1 MNIMKDLFIH
11 LHIPKTGGTTLRD
24 IIQRQYR
31 AKKILMIPKLEESEN
46 ILKEISTSQI
56 NQLKL
61 IQGHLKYGIHNH
73 FHRSTKYF
81 TIIRDPINRVLSTY
95 YYVLSQKNN
104 PQNLSTSNNQMTIY
118 DFVQSGVNPF
128 LINGQ
133 TQLISGKTGN
143 IDNPIIESEELFS
156 LAKENIENDF
166 LFLGIT
172 EMFDE
177 TILIL
182 KNMLGWHMPYYSI
195 ANRTKKKP
203 NYDAVNPTII
213 SFIKEHNQLDIK
225 LYNFT
230 KTSLLNRIAGE
241 NDIFQDR
248 INKFK
253 KINVVIHAAG
263 ITYKSYCST
272 VTKQRTYT

>member
-24 IIQRQYR
+24 IIQRQYQSE
-31 AKKILMIPKLEESEN
+31 KILMIPKLEESEN
-46 ILKEISTSQI
+46 ILKEVSTSQI

-73 FHRSTKYF
+73 FHRSVKYF
-81 TIIRDPINRVLSTY
+81 AIIRDPINRVLSTY

-118 DFVQSGVNPF
+118 DYVQSGVNPF

-143 IDNPIIESEELFS
+143 IDNPIIKSEELFS
-156 LAKENIENDF
+156 LAKENIANDF

-195 ANRTKKKP
+195 ANRTKNKP
-203 NYDAVNPTII
+203 NYDAVDPTVI
-213 SFIKEHNQLDIK
+213 SFLKEHNQLDIK
-225 LYNFT
+225 LYNIT
-230 KTSLLNRIAGE
+230 KTSLLNKIVEE
-241 NDIFQDR
+241 NDIFQNR

-253 KINVVIHAAG
+253 KIN
-263 ITYKSYCST
+263 KLLNPLFSYSRAIRLIR
-272 VTKQRTYT
+272 KYF

>member
-1 MNIMKDLFIH
+1 MNIRKDLFIH

-31 AKKILMIPKLEESEN
+31 AEKILMIPKLKESEN
-46 ILKEISTSQI
+46 IIKEISASNI

-73 FHRSTKYF
+73 FHRRAKYF
-81 TIIRDPINRVLSTY
+81 AIIRDPINRVLSTY

-104 PQNLSTSNNQMTIY
+104 PQNLSTANNQMTIY

-133 TQLISGKTGN
+133 TQLISGKTGD

-225 LYNFT
+225 LYNIT
-230 KTSLLNRIAGE
+230 KTSLLNRIAEE
-241 NDIFQDR
+241 NDLFQDR

-253 KINVVIHAAG
+253 KIN
-263 ITYKSYCST
+263 KLLNPLFSYSRAIRLIR
-272 VTKQRTYT
+272 KYF

>member
-1 MNIMKDLFIH
+1 MKDLFIH

-24 IIQRQYR
+24 IIQRQYQSE
-31 AKKILMIPKLEESEN
+31 KILMIPKLDESED
-46 ILKEISTSQI
+46 ILKEVSTSQI

-73 FHRSTKYF
+73 FHRRAKYF
-81 TIIRDPINRVLSTY
+81 AIIRDPINRVLSTY

-118 DFVQSGVNPF
+118 DYVQSGVNPF

-143 IDNPIIESEELFS
+143 IDNPIIKSEELFS
-156 LAKENIENDF
+156 LAKENIANDF

-195 ANRTKKKP
+195 ANRTKNKP

-230 KTSLLNRIAGE
+230 KTSLLNKIAEE
-241 NDIFQDR
+241 NDIFHNR

-253 KINVVIHAAG
+253 KIN
-263 ITYKSYCST
+263 KLLNPLFSYSRAIRLIR
-272 VTKQRTYT
+272 KYF

>member
-31 AKKILMIPKLEESEN
+31 SEKILMIPKLDESED
-46 ILKEISTSQI
+46 ILKEVSTSQI

-73 FHRSTKYF
+73 FHRRAKYF
-81 TIIRDPINRVLSTY
+81 AIIRDPINRVLSTY

-118 DFVQSGVNPF
+118 DYVQSGVNPF

-143 IDNPIIESEELFS
+143 IDNPIIKSEELFS
-156 LAKENIENDF
+156 LAKENIANDF

-195 ANRTKKKP
+195 ANRTKNKP
-203 NYDAVNPTII
+203 NYDAVDPTVI
-213 SFIKEHNQLDIK
+213 SFLKEHNQLDIK
-225 LYNFT
+225 LYNIT
-230 KTSLLNRIAGE
+230 KTSLLNRIAEE
-241 NDIFQDR
+241 NDIFQNR

-253 KINVVIHAAG
+253 KIN
-263 ITYKSYCST
+263 KLLNPLFSYSRAIRLIR
-272 VTKQRTYT
+272 KYF

>member
-31 AKKILMIPKLEESEN
+31 SEKILMIPKLEESEN
-46 ILKEISTSQI
+46 ILKEVSTSQI

-73 FHRSTKYF
+73 FYRRAKYF
-81 TIIRDPINRVLSTY
+81 AIIRDPINRVLSTY

-133 TQLISGKTGN
+133 TQLISGKTSN
-143 IDNPIIESEELFS
+143 IDNSIIESEELFS
-156 LAKENIENDF
+156 LAKENIANDF

-225 LYNFT
+225 LYNIT
-230 KTSLLNRIAGE
+230 KTSLLNRIAEE
-241 NDIFQDR
+241 NDIFQNR

-253 KINVVIHAAG
+253 KINRLLNPMF
-263 ITYKSYCST
+263 SYSRAIRLIR
-272 VTKQRTYT
+272 KYF

>member
-1 MNIMKDLFIH
+1 MNIRKDLFIH

-31 AKKILMIPKLEESEN
+31 AEKILLIPKLEESEN
-46 ILKEISTSQI
+46 ILKEVSTSQV

-73 FHRSTKYF
+73 FHRRAKYF
-81 TIIRDPINRVLSTY
+81 SIIRDPINRVLSTY

-133 TQLISGKTGN
+133 TKLISGKTGN

-225 LYNFT
+225 LYNIT
-230 KTSLLNRIAGE
+230 KTSLLNRIAKE
-241 NDIFQDR
+241 NDIFQNR

-253 KINVVIHAAG
+253 KINRLLNPLF
-263 ITYKSYCST
+263 SYSRAIRLIR
-272 VTKQRTYT
+272 KYF

>member
-24 IIQRQYR
+24 IIQRQYQSE
-31 AKKILMIPKLEESEN
+31 KILMIPKLDESED
-46 ILKEISTSQI
+46 ILKEVSTSQI

-73 FHRSTKYF
+73 FHRRAKYF
-81 TIIRDPINRVLSTY
+81 AIIRDPINRVLSTY

-118 DFVQSGVNPF
+118 DYVQSGVNPF

-143 IDNPIIESEELFS
+143 IDNPIIKSEELFS
-156 LAKENIENDF
+156 LAKENIANDF

-195 ANRTKKKP
+195 ANRTKNKP
-203 NYDAVNPTII
+203 NYDAVDPTII

-230 KTSLLNRIAGE
+230 KTSLLNKIAEE
-241 NDIFQDR
+241 NDIFQNR

-253 KINVVIHAAG
+253 KIN
-263 ITYKSYCST
+263 KLLNPLFSYSRAIRLIR
-272 VTKQRTYT
+272 KYF

>member
-1 MNIMKDLFIH
+1 MNIRKDLFIH

-31 AKKILMIPKLEESEN
+31 AEKILMIPKLEESEN
-46 ILKEISTSQI
+46 ILKEVSTSQI

-73 FHRSTKYF
+73 FHRRAKYF
-81 TIIRDPINRVLSTY
+81 AIIRDPINRVLSTY

-133 TQLISGKTGN
+133 TQLISGKTGD

-225 LYNFT
+225 LYNIT
-230 KTSLLNRIAGE
+230 KTSLLNRIAEE
-241 NDIFQDR
+241 NDIFQNR

-253 KINVVIHAAG
+253 KINRLLNPLF
-263 ITYKSYCST
+263 SYSRAIRLIR
-272 VTKQRTYT
+272 KYF

>member
-31 AKKILMIPKLEESEN
+31 SEKILMIPKLEESEN
-46 ILKEISTSQI
+46 ILKEVSTSQI

-73 FHRSTKYF
+73 FHRRAKYF
-81 TIIRDPINRVLSTY
+81 AIIRDPINRVLSTY

-133 TQLISGKTGN
+133 TQLISGKTGD

-225 LYNFT
+225 LYNIT
-230 KTSLLNRIAGE
+230 KTSLLNRIAEE

-253 KINVVIHAAG
+253 KIN
-263 ITYKSYCST
+263 KLLNPLFSYSRAIRLIR
-272 VTKQRTYT
+272 KYF

>member
-1 MNIMKDLFIH
+1 MNIRKDLFIH

-31 AKKILMIPKLEESEN
+31 AEKILMIPKLEESEN
-46 ILKEISTSQI
+46 ILKEVSTSQI

-73 FHRSTKYF
+73 FHRRAKYF
-81 TIIRDPINRVLSTY
+81 AIIRDPINRVLSTY

-133 TQLISGKTGN
+133 TKLISGKTGN

-225 LYNFT
+225 LYNIT
-230 KTSLLNRIAGE
+230 KTSLLNRIAEE
-241 NDIFQDR
+241 NDIFQNR

-253 KINVVIHAAG
+253 KINRLLNPLF
-263 ITYKSYCST
+263 SYSRAIRLIR
-272 VTKQRTYT
+272 KYF

>member
-31 AKKILMIPKLEESEN
+31 SEKILMIPKLEESEN
-46 ILKEISTSQI
+46 ILKEVSTSQI

-73 FHRSTKYF
+73 FHRRAKYF
-81 TIIRDPINRVLSTY
+81 AIIRDPINRVLSTY

-133 TQLISGKTGN
+133 TQLISGKTGE

-225 LYNFT
+225 LYNIT
-230 KTSLLNRIAGE
+230 KTSLLNRIAEE
-241 NDIFQDR
+241 NDIFQNR

-253 KINVVIHAAG
+253 KINRLLNPLF
-263 ITYKSYCST
+263 SYSRAIRLIR
-272 VTKQRTYT
+272 KYF

>member
-24 IIQRQYR
+24 IIQRQYQ
-31 AKKILMIPKLEESEN
+31 AEKILMIPKLDESED
-46 ILKEISTSQI
+46 ILKEVSTSQI

-73 FHRSTKYF
+73 FHRRAKYF
-81 TIIRDPINRVLSTY
+81 AIIRDPINRVLSTY

-118 DFVQSGVNPF
+118 DYVQSGVNPF

-143 IDNPIIESEELFS
+143 IDNPIIKSEELFS
-156 LAKENIENDF
+156 LAKENIANDF

-225 LYNFT
+225 LYNIT
-230 KTSLLNRIAGE
+230 KTSLLNKIVEE
-241 NDIFQDR
+241 NDIFQNR

-253 KINVVIHAAG
+253 KIN
-263 ITYKSYCST
+263 KLLNPLFSYSRAIRLIR
-272 VTKQRTYT
+272 KYF

>member
-24 IIQRQYR
+24 IIQRQYQSE
-31 AKKILMIPKLEESEN
+31 KILMIPKLDESED
-46 ILKEISTSQI
+46 ILKEVSTSQI

-73 FHRSTKYF
+73 FHRRAKYF
-81 TIIRDPINRVLSTY
+81 AIIRDPINRVLSTY

-118 DFVQSGVNPF
+118 DYVQSGVNPF

-143 IDNPIIESEELFS
+143 IDNPIIKSEELFS
-156 LAKENIENDF
+156 LAKENIANDF

-195 ANRTKKKP
+195 ANRTKNKP
-203 NYDAVNPTII
+203 NYDAVDPTVI
-213 SFIKEHNQLDIK
+213 SFLKEHNQLDVK
-225 LYNFT
+225 LYNIT
-230 KTSLLNRIAGE
+230 KTSLLNKIVEE
-241 NDIFQDR
+241 NDIFQNR

-253 KINVVIHAAG
+253 KIN
-263 ITYKSYCST
+263 KLLNPLFSYSRAIRLIR
-272 VTKQRTYT
+272 KYF

>member
-24 IIQRQYR
+24 IIQRQYQSE
-31 AKKILMIPKLEESEN
+31 KILMIPKLDESED
-46 ILKEISTSQI
+46 ILKEVSTSQI

-73 FHRSTKYF
+73 FHRRAKYF
-81 TIIRDPINRVLSTY
+81 AIIRDPINRVLSTY

-118 DFVQSGVNPF
+118 DYVQSGVNPF

-133 TQLISGKTGN
+133 TQLISGKTGD

-195 ANRTKKKP
+195 ANRTKNKP
-203 NYDAVNPTII
+203 NYDAVDPTVI
-213 SFIKEHNQLDIK
+213 SFLKEHNQLDIK
-225 LYNFT
+225 LYNIT
-230 KTSLLNRIAGE
+230 KTSLLNRIAEE
-241 NDIFQDR
+241 NDIFQNR

-253 KINVVIHAAG
+253 KINRLLNPLF
-263 ITYKSYCST
+263 SYSRAIRLIR
-272 VTKQRTYT
+272 KYF

>member
-1 MNIMKDLFIH
+1 MNIRKDLFIH

-31 AKKILMIPKLEESEN
+31 AEKILMIPKLEESEN
-46 ILKEISTSQI
+46 ILKEVSTSQI

-73 FHRSTKYF
+73 FHRRAKYF
-81 TIIRDPINRVLSTY
+81 AIIRDPINRVLSTF

-133 TQLISGKTGN
+133 TKLISGKTGN

-225 LYNFT
+225 LYNIT
-230 KTSLLNRIAGE
+230 KTSLLNRIAKE
-241 NDIFQDR
+241 NDIFQNR

-253 KINVVIHAAG
+253 KINRLLNPLF
-263 ITYKSYCST
+263 SYSRAIRLIR
-272 VTKQRTYT
+272 KYF

>member
-1 MNIMKDLFIH
+1 MNIMKDLYIH

-24 IIQRQYR
+24 IIQRQYQSE
-31 AKKILMIPKLEESEN
+31 KILMIPKLDESED
-46 ILKEISTSQI
+46 ILKEVSTSQI

-73 FHRSTKYF
+73 FHRRAKYF
-81 TIIRDPINRVLSTY
+81 AIIRDPINRVLSTY

-118 DFVQSGVNPF
+118 DYVQSGVNPF

-143 IDNPIIESEELFS
+143 IDNPIIKSEELFS
-156 LAKENIENDF
+156 LAKENIANDF

-195 ANRTKKKP
+195 ANRTKNKP

-225 LYNFT
+225 LYNIT
-230 KTSLLNRIAGE
+230 KTSLLNKIVEE
-241 NDIFQDR
+241 NDIFQNR

-253 KINVVIHAAG
+253 KIN
-263 ITYKSYCST
+263 KLLNPLFSYSRAIRLIR
-272 VTKQRTYT
+272 KYF

>member
-31 AKKILMIPKLEESEN
+31 SEKILMIPKLEESEN
-46 ILKEISTSQI
+46 ILKEVSTSQI

-61 IQGHLKYGIHNH
+61 IQGHLKYGIHNY
-73 FHRSTKYF
+73 FHRRAKYF
-81 TIIRDPINRVLSTY
+81 AIIRDPINRVLSTY
-95 YYVLSQKNN
+95 YYVLSQNNN
-104 PQNLSTSNNQMTIY
+104 PQNLSTANKQMTIY

-133 TQLISGKTGN
+133 TQLISGKTSN
-143 IDNPIIESEELFS
+143 IDNSIIESEELFS

-225 LYNFT
+225 LYNIT
-230 KTSLLNRIAGE
+230 KTSLLNRIAEE
-241 NDIFQDR
+241 NDIFQNR

-253 KINVVIHAAG
+253 KINRLLNPLF
-263 ITYKSYCST
+263 SYSRAIRLIR
-272 VTKQRTYT
+272 KYF

>member
-1 MNIMKDLFIH
+1 MNIRKDLFIH

-31 AKKILMIPKLEESEN
+31 AEKILMIPKLEESEN
-46 ILKEISTSQI
+46 ILKEVSTSQI

-73 FHRSTKYF
+73 FHRRAKYF
-81 TIIRDPINRVLSTY
+81 ALIRDPINRVLSTY

-133 TQLISGKTGN
+133 TKLISGKTGN

-225 LYNFT
+225 LYNIT
-230 KTSLLNRIAGE
+230 KTSLLNRIAKE
-241 NDIFQDR
+241 NDIFQNR

-253 KINVVIHAAG
+253 KINRLLNPLF
-263 ITYKSYCST
+263 SYSRAIRLIR
-272 VTKQRTYT
+272 KYF

>member
-31 AKKILMIPKLEESEN
+31 SEKILMIPKLEESEN
-46 ILKEISTSQI
+46 ILKEVSTSQI

-73 FHRSTKYF
+73 FHRSAKYF
-81 TIIRDPINRVLSTY
+81 ALIRDPINRVLSTY

-104 PQNLSTSNNQMTIY
+104 PQNLSTANNQMTIY

-133 TQLISGKTGN
+133 TQLISGKTGE

-225 LYNFT
+225 LYNIT
-230 KTSLLNRIAGE
+230 KTSLLNRIAEE
-241 NDIFQDR
+241 NDLFQDR

-253 KINVVIHAAG
+253 KIN
-263 ITYKSYCST
+263 KLLNPLFSYSRAIRLIR
-272 VTKQRTYT
+272 KYF

>member
-24 IIQRQYR
+24 IIQRQYQ
-31 AKKILMIPKLEESEN
+31 AEKILMIPKLDESED
-46 ILKEISTSQI
+46 ILKEVSTSQI

-73 FHRSTKYF
+73 FHRRAKYF
-81 TIIRDPINRVLSTY
+81 AIIRDPINRVLSTY

-118 DFVQSGVNPF
+118 DYVQSGVNPF

-143 IDNPIIESEELFS
+143 IDNPIIKSEELFS
-156 LAKENIENDF
+156 LAKENIANDF

-195 ANRTKKKP
+195 ANRTKNKP
-203 NYDAVNPTII
+203 NYDAVDPTII

-230 KTSLLNRIAGE
+230 KTSLLNKIAEE
-241 NDIFQDR
+241 NDIFHNR

-253 KINVVIHAAG
+253 KIN
-263 ITYKSYCST
+263 KLLNPLFSYSRAIRLIR
-272 VTKQRTYT
+272 KYF

>member
-24 IIQRQYR
+24 IIQRQYQSE
-31 AKKILMIPKLEESEN
+31 KILMIPKLDESED
-46 ILKEISTSQI
+46 ILKEVSTSQI

-73 FHRSTKYF
+73 FHRRAKYF
-81 TIIRDPINRVLSTY
+81 AIIRDPINRVLSTY

-118 DFVQSGVNPF
+118 DYVQSGVNPF

-143 IDNPIIESEELFS
+143 IENPIIKSEELFS

-195 ANRTKKKP
+195 ANRTKNKP
-203 NYDAVNPTII
+203 NYDAVDPTVI

-225 LYNFT
+225 LYNIT
-230 KTSLLNRIAGE
+230 KTSLLNKIAEE
-241 NDIFQDR
+241 NDIFQNR

-253 KINVVIHAAG
+253 KIN
-263 ITYKSYCST
+263 KLLNPLFSYSRAIRLIR
-272 VTKQRTYT
+272 KYF

>member
-24 IIQRQYR
+24 IIQRQYQSE
-31 AKKILMIPKLEESEN
+31 KILMIPKLDESED
-46 ILKEISTSQI
+46 ILKEVSTSQI

-73 FHRSTKYF
+73 FHRRAKYF
-81 TIIRDPINRVLSTY
+81 AIIRDPINRVLSTY

-118 DFVQSGVNPF
+118 DYVQSGVNPF

-143 IDNPIIESEELFS
+143 IDNPIIKSEELFS
-156 LAKENIENDF
+156 LAKENIANDF

-195 ANRTKKKP
+195 ANRTKNKP

-225 LYNFT
+225 LYNIT
-230 KTSLLNRIAGE
+230 KTSLLNKIVEE
-241 NDIFQDR
+241 NDIFQNR

-253 KINVVIHAAG
+253 KIN
-263 ITYKSYCST
+263 KLLNPLFSYSRAIRLIR
-272 VTKQRTYT
+272 KYF

>member
-1 MNIMKDLFIH
+1 MNIRKDLFIH
-11 LHIPKTGGTTLRD
+11 IHIPKTGGTTLRD

-31 AKKILMIPKLEESEN
+31 AEKILMIPKLEESEN
-46 ILKEISTSQI
+46 IIKEISASHI

-73 FHRSTKYF
+73 FHRRAKYF
-81 TIIRDPINRVLSTY
+81 SIIRDPINRVLSTY

-133 TQLISGKTGN
+133 TKLISGKTGN

-225 LYNFT
+225 LYNIT
-230 KTSLLNRIAGE
+230 KTSLLNRIAKE
-241 NDIFQDR
+241 NDIFQNR

-253 KINVVIHAAG
+253 KINRLLNPLF
-263 ITYKSYCST
+263 SYSRAIRLIR
-272 VTKQRTYT
+272 KYF

>member
-1 MNIMKDLFIH
+1 MNIRKDLFIH

-46 ILKEISTSQI
+46 ILKEVSTSQI

-73 FHRSTKYF
+73 FHRRVKYF
-81 TIIRDPINRVLSTY
+81 AIIRDPINRVLSTY

-133 TQLISGKTGN
+133 TKLISGKTGN

-225 LYNFT
+225 LYNIT
-230 KTSLLNRIAGE
+230 KTSLLNRIAKE
-241 NDIFQDR
+241 NDIFQNR

-253 KINVVIHAAG
+253 KNNRLLNPLF
-263 ITYKSYCST
+263 SYSRAIRLIR
-272 VTKQRTYT
+272 KYF

>member
-31 AKKILMIPKLEESEN
+31 AEKILMIPKLEESEN
-46 ILKEISTSQI
+46 ILKEVSTSQI

-73 FHRSTKYF
+73 FHRRAKYF
-81 TIIRDPINRVLSTY
+81 AIIRDPINRVLSTY

-133 TQLISGKTGN
+133 TQLISGKTGE

-225 LYNFT
+225 LYNIT
-230 KTSLLNRIAGE
+230 KTSLLNRIAEE
-241 NDIFQDR
+241 NDIFQNR

-253 KINVVIHAAG
+253 KINRLLNPLF
-263 ITYKSYCST
+263 SYSRAIRLIR
-272 VTKQRTYT
+272 KYF

>member
-1 MNIMKDLFIH
+1 MNIRKDLFIH

-31 AKKILMIPKLEESEN
+31 SEKILMIPKLEESEN
-46 ILKEISTSQI
+46 ILKEVSTSQI

-73 FHRSTKYF
+73 FHRRAKYF
-81 TIIRDPINRVLSTY
+81 AIIRDPINRVLSTF

-133 TQLISGKTGN
+133 TKLISGKTGN

-225 LYNFT
+225 LYNIT
-230 KTSLLNRIAGE
+230 KTSLLNRIAKE
-241 NDIFQDR
+241 NDIFQNR

-253 KINVVIHAAG
+253 KINRLLNPLF
-263 ITYKSYCST
+263 SYSRAIRLIR
-272 VTKQRTYT
+272 KYF

>member
-1 MNIMKDLFIH
+1 MNIRKDLFIH

-31 AKKILMIPKLEESEN
+31 SEKILMIPKLEESEN
-46 ILKEISTSQI
+46 ILKEVSTSQI

-73 FHRSTKYF
+73 FHRRAKYF
-81 TIIRDPINRVLSTY
+81 AIIRDPINRVLSTY

-225 LYNFT
+225 LYNIT
-230 KTSLLNRIAGE
+230 KTSLLNRIAEE
-241 NDIFQDR
+241 NNIFQNR

-253 KINVVIHAAG
+253 KINRLLNPLF
-263 ITYKSYCST
+263 SYSRAIRLIR
-272 VTKQRTYT
+272 KYF

>member
-31 AKKILMIPKLEESEN
+31 SEKILMIPKLEESEN
-46 ILKEISTSQI
+46 ILKEVSTSQI

-73 FHRSTKYF
+73 FHRRAKYF
-81 TIIRDPINRVLSTY
+81 AIIRDPINRVLSTY

-225 LYNFT
+225 LYNIT
-230 KTSLLNRIAGE
+230 KTSLLNRIAKE
-241 NDIFQDR
+241 NDIFQNR

-253 KINVVIHAAG
+253 KINRLLNPLF
-263 ITYKSYCST
+263 SYSRAIRLIR
-272 VTKQRTYT
+272 KYF

>member
-1 MNIMKDLFIH
+1 MNIRKDLFIH

-31 AKKILMIPKLEESEN
+31 SEKILMIPKLEESET
-46 ILKEISTSQI
+46 ILKEVSTSQI

-73 FHRSTKYF
+73 FHRRAKYF
-81 TIIRDPINRVLSTY
+81 AIIRDPINRVLSTY

-104 PQNLSTSNNQMTIY
+104 PQNLSTSNKQMTIY

-133 TQLISGKTGN
+133 TKLISGKTGN

-225 LYNFT
+225 LYNIT
-230 KTSLLNRIAGE
+230 KTSLLNRIAKE
-241 NDIFQDR
+241 NDIFQNR

-253 KINVVIHAAG
+253 KINRLLNPLF
-263 ITYKSYCST
+263 SYSRAIRLIR
-272 VTKQRTYT
+272 KYF

>member
-1 MNIMKDLFIH
+1 MNIRKDLFIH

-31 AKKILMIPKLEESEN
+31 AEKILMIPKLDESEN
-46 ILKEISTSQI
+46 IIKEISASHI

-73 FHRSTKYF
+73 FHRRAKYF
-81 TIIRDPINRVLSTY
+81 AIIRDPINRVLSTY

-104 PQNLSTSNNQMTIY
+104 PQNLSTANNQMTIY

-133 TQLISGKTGN
+133 TQLISGKTGE

-225 LYNFT
+225 LYNIT
-230 KTSLLNRIAGE
+230 KTSLLNRIAEE

-253 KINVVIHAAG
+253 KIN
-263 ITYKSYCST
+263 KLLNPLFSYSRAIRLIR
-272 VTKQRTYT
+272 KYF

>member
-1 MNIMKDLFIH
+1 MNIRKDLFIH

-31 AKKILMIPKLEESEN
+31 SEKILMIPKLEESEN
-46 ILKEISTSQI
+46 ILKEVSTSQI

-73 FHRSTKYF
+73 FHRRAKYF
-81 TIIRDPINRVLSTY
+81 AIIRDPINRVLSTY

-104 PQNLSTSNNQMTIY
+104 PQNLSTANNQMTIY

-133 TQLISGKTGN
+133 TQLISGKTGD

-225 LYNFT
+225 LYNIT
-230 KTSLLNRIAGE
+230 KTSLLNRIAEE
-241 NDIFQDR
+241 NDLFQDR

-253 KINVVIHAAG
+253 KIN
-263 ITYKSYCST
+263 KLLNPLFSYSRAIRLIR
-272 VTKQRTYT
+272 KYF

>member
-31 AKKILMIPKLEESEN
+31 SEKILMIPKLEESEN
-46 ILKEISTSQI
+46 ILKEVSTSQI

-73 FHRSTKYF
+73 FHRRAKYF
-81 TIIRDPINRVLSTY
+81 AIIRDPINRVLSTY

-104 PQNLSTSNNQMTIY
+104 PQNLSTANNQMTIY

-133 TQLISGKTGN
+133 TQLISGKTGD

-225 LYNFT
+225 LYNIT
-230 KTSLLNRIAGE
+230 KTSLLNRIAEE
-241 NDIFQDR
+241 NDLFQDR

-253 KINVVIHAAG
+253 KIN
-263 ITYKSYCST
+263 KLLNPLFSYSRAIRLIR
-272 VTKQRTYT
+272 KYF

>member
-31 AKKILMIPKLEESEN
+31 SEKILMIPKLEESEN
-46 ILKEISTSQI
+46 IIKEVSTSQI

-73 FHRSTKYF
+73 FHRRAKYF
-81 TIIRDPINRVLSTY
+81 AIIRDPINRVLSTY

-143 IDNPIIESEELFS
+143 IDNPIIKSEELFS
-156 LAKENIENDF
+156 LAKENIANDF

-225 LYNFT
+225 LYNIT
-230 KTSLLNRIAGE
+230 KTSLLNRIAE
-241 NDIFQDR
+241 DNDIFQNR

-253 KINVVIHAAG
+253 KINRLLNPLF
-263 ITYKSYCST
+263 SYSRAIRLIR
-272 VTKQRTYT
+272 KYF

>member
-31 AKKILMIPKLEESEN
+31 SEKILMIPKLEESEN
-46 ILKEISTSQI
+46 ILKEVSTSQI

-73 FHRSTKYF
+73 FHRRAKYF
-81 TIIRDPINRVLSTY
+81 AIIRDPINRVLSTY

-118 DFVQSGVNPF
+118 DYVQSGVNPF

-133 TQLISGKTGN
+133 TQLISGKTGD

-195 ANRTKKKP
+195 ANRTKNKP

-225 LYNFT
+225 LYNIT
-230 KTSLLNRIAGE
+230 KTSLLNRIAEE
-241 NDIFQDR
+241 NDIFQNR

-253 KINVVIHAAG
+253 KINRLLNPLF
-263 ITYKSYCST
+263 SYSRAIRLIR
-272 VTKQRTYT
+272 KYF

>member
-24 IIQRQYR
+24 IIQRQYQ
-31 AKKILMIPKLEESEN
+31 AEKILMIPKLDESED
-46 ILKEISTSQI
+46 ILKEVSTSQI

-73 FHRSTKYF
+73 FHRRAKYF
-81 TIIRDPINRVLSTY
+81 AIIRDPINRVLSTY

-118 DFVQSGVNPF
+118 DYVQSGVNPF

-143 IDNPIIESEELFS
+143 IDNPIIKSEELFS
-156 LAKENIENDF
+156 LAKENIANDF

-195 ANRTKKKP
+195 ANRTKNKP

-230 KTSLLNRIAGE
+230 KTSLLNKIAEE
-241 NDIFQDR
+241 NDIFHNR

-253 KINVVIHAAG
+253 KIN
-263 ITYKSYCST
+263 KLLNPLFSYSRAIRLIR
-272 VTKQRTYT
+272 KYF

>member
-24 IIQRQYR
+24 IIQRQYQ
-31 AKKILMIPKLEESEN
+31 AEKILMIPKLDESED
-46 ILKEISTSQI
+46 ILKEVSTSQI

-73 FHRSTKYF
+73 FHRRAKYF
-81 TIIRDPINRVLSTY
+81 AIIRDPINRVLSTY

-118 DFVQSGVNPF
+118 DYVQSGVNPF

-143 IDNPIIESEELFS
+143 IDNPIIKSEELFS
-156 LAKENIENDF
+156 LAKENIANDF

-195 ANRTKKKP
+195 ANRTKNKP
-203 NYDAVNPTII
+203 NYDAVDPTVI

-225 LYNFT
+225 LYNIT
-230 KTSLLNRIAGE
+230 KTSLLNKIVEE
-241 NDIFQDR
+241 NDIFQNR

-253 KINVVIHAAG
+253 KIN
-263 ITYKSYCST
+263 KLLNPLFSYSRAIRLIR
-272 VTKQRTYT
+272 KYF

>member
-24 IIQRQYR
+24 IIQRQYQ
-31 AKKILMIPKLEESEN
+31 AEKILMIPKLDESED
-46 ILKEISTSQI
+46 ILKEVSTSQI

-73 FHRSTKYF
+73 FHRRAKYF
-81 TIIRDPINRVLSTY
+81 AIIRDPINRVLSTY
-95 YYVLSQKNN
+95 YYVLSQKYNQ
-104 PQNLSTSNNQMTIY
+104 QNLSTSNNQMTIY
-118 DFVQSGVNPF
+118 DYVQSGVNPF

-143 IDNPIIESEELFS
+143 IDNPIIKSEELFS
-156 LAKENIENDF
+156 LAKENIANDF

-225 LYNFT
+225 LYNIT
-230 KTSLLNRIAGE
+230 KTSLLNKIAEE
-241 NDIFQDR
+241 NDIFQNR

-253 KINVVIHAAG
+253 KIN
-263 ITYKSYCST
+263 KLLNPLFSYSRAIRLIR
-272 VTKQRTYT
+272 KYF

>member
-1 MNIMKDLFIH
+1 MNIRKDLFIH

-31 AKKILMIPKLEESEN
+31 AEKILMIPKLEESEN
-46 ILKEISTSQI
+46 ILKEVSTSQI

-73 FHRSTKYF
+73 FHRRAKYF
-81 TIIRDPINRVLSTY
+81 AIIRDPINRVLSTY

-118 DFVQSGVNPF
+118 DFVKSGVNPF

-133 TQLISGKTGN
+133 TKLISGKTGN

-225 LYNFT
+225 LYNIT
-230 KTSLLNRIAGE
+230 KTSLLNRIAKE
-241 NDIFQDR
+241 NDIFQNR

-253 KINVVIHAAG
+253 KINRLLNPLF
-263 ITYKSYCST
+263 SYSRAIRLIR
-272 VTKQRTYT
+272 KYF

>member
-24 IIQRQYR
+24 IIQRQYQSE
-31 AKKILMIPKLEESEN
+31 KILMIPKLDESED
-46 ILKEISTSQI
+46 ILKEVSTSQI

-73 FHRSTKYF
+73 FHRRAKYF
-81 TIIRDPINRVLSTY
+81 AIIRDPINRVLSTY

-118 DFVQSGVNPF
+118 DYVQSGVNPF

-133 TQLISGKTGN
+133 TQLISGKTVN
-143 IDNPIIESEELFS
+143 IDNPIIKSEELFS
-156 LAKENIENDF
+156 LAKENIANDF

-195 ANRTKKKP
+195 ANRTKNKP
-203 NYDAVNPTII
+203 NYDAVDPTVI
-213 SFIKEHNQLDIK
+213 SFLKEHNQLDIK

-230 KTSLLNRIAGE
+230 KTSLLNKIAEE
-241 NDIFQDR
+241 NDIFHNR

-253 KINVVIHAAG
+253 KIN
-263 ITYKSYCST
+263 KLLNPLFSYSRAIRLIR
-272 VTKQRTYT
+272 KYF